1 MTPQQA
7 RELVERALVQVAP
20 DADLAALPPD
30 ADFRDILELD
40 SLDFLGFVETLSD
53 ISGYRIE
60 EDDYPAF
67 SSVVGGAR
75 FLAAHAGTE

>member
-1 MTPQQA
+1 MPIWRLCRPMPTSA
-7 RELVERALVQVAP
+7 TFSNWTRWISSV
-20 DADLAALPPD
+20 
-30 ADFRDILELD
+30 
-40 SLDFLGFVETLSD
+40 FVEMLSD

-67 SSVVGGAR
+67 SSVAGGAQ